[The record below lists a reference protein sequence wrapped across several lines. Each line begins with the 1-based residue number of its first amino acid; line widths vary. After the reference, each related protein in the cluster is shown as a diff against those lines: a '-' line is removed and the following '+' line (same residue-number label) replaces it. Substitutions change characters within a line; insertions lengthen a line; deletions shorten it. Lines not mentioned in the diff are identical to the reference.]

1 MEINIPEVVAEV
13 TAAFDR
19 YEKALNTNDVN
30 VLDELFW
37 KSPHTLRYGVG
48 EQLYGYDQIAAFR
61 AGRDPGF
68 VLNRDLLKVWI
79 VTYGRDFGTANCEF
93 RRHGGNRTG
102 RQSHT
107 WMRTSDGWRIVAAHV
122 SLLGEAT
129 VMKSWNPSRQRH
141 EGASHEADLSFGLCH
156 RRHRRTRVVRDPGS
170 GHVAGTGSDR
180 GGPGAAINAGRCLEQ
195 CQNQKTAADKAMCQ
209 RMAMQCR
216 CPKSRRRLHLPLAF
230 RQAAKSTSDCGSV
243 AG

>member
-1 MEINIPEVVAEV
+1 MIEINIPEVVAEIE
-13 TAAFDR
+13 AAFER
-19 YEKALNTNDVN
+19 YERALVANDVAE
-30 VLDELFW
+30 LDALFW

-68 VLNRDLLKVWI
+68 VVNRDLLKLWI

-107 WMRTSDGWRIVAAHV
+107 WIRTTEGWRIVTAHV

-129 VMKSWNPSRQRH
+129 VMKSQ
-141 EGASHEADLSFGLCH
+141 
-156 RRHRRTRVVRDPGS
+156 
-170 GHVAGTGSDR
+170 
-180 GGPGAAINAGRCLEQ
+180 
-195 CQNQKTAADKAMCQ
+195 
-209 RMAMQCR
+209 
-216 CPKSRRRLHLPLAF
+216 
-230 RQAAKSTSDCGSV
+230 
-243 AG
+243 

>member
-1 MEINIPEVVAEV
+1 MDINIPDVVAEV
-13 TAAFDR
+13 TAAFNR
-19 YEKALNTNDVN
+19 YEKALNTNDVT

-107 WMRTSDGWRIVAAHV
+107 WMRTPDGWRIVAAHV
-122 SLLGEAT
+122 SLLGRGNGDEEL
-129 VMKSWNPSRQRH
+129 KLKPSRTR
-141 EGASHEADLSFGLCH
+141 GLLMKRICLLACAIAGIVALASFGTQAQVMSQAPAPTEASQGC
-156 RRHRRTRVVRDPGS
+156 DQCKQMS
-170 GHVAGTGSDR
+170 Q
-180 GGPGAAINAGRCLEQ
+180 Q
-195 CQNQKTAADKAMCQ
+195 CQNEKTAADKAMCQ
-209 RMAMQCR
+209 RMALQCR
-216 CPKSRRRLHLPLAF
+216 CPK
-230 RQAAKSTSDCGSV
+230 
-243 AG
+243 